1 MPTVYYQDMIKNIE
15 VMGKRYQHL
24 ICGDLVELTGG
35 RGVGIVM
42 ETRGGGEE
50 GSNRYKIVV
59 DPYINNPFNALAPQ
73 NFKHYLYNNN
83 YYNSFSDVERII
95 TRPYLNTSDYYCRE
109 ICDIQTDCNE
119 CPLQVPLENLRKFY
133 FNGDIVVVRGY
144 KCRVVG
150 SGIDINYETRIEIK
164 NKNLTLM
171 DGSYDLII
179 NSNPKIYYDLKYLDS
194 NLLID
199 NKDSSELRLYH
210 RRGFTLDPGTIDKYC
225 LMCYGGDKCK
235 TCLIDVVK
243 ENEDEKRRI
252 RENLRGSS
260 K

>member
-1 MPTVYYQDMIKNIE
+1 
-15 VMGKRYQHL
+15 MGKKYQHL
-24 ICGDLVELTGG
+24 ICGDLVLLTGG

-42 ETRGGGEE
+42 ETRGGGNE
-50 GSNRYKIVV
+50 GSNRYNIVV
-59 DPYINNPFNALAPQ
+59 DPYIKLSDALAPQ
-73 NFKHYLYNNN
+73 DFKYYLYNNN
-83 YYNSFSDVERII
+83 YYGSFSYYSDVEKII
-95 TRPYLNTSDYYCRE
+95 TRSYLNTSDYYCRE

-133 FNGDIVVVRGY
+133 FNGDIVVVGGY

-171 DGSYDLII
+171 EGSYDLII
-179 NSNPKIYYDLKYLDS
+179 NSNPRIYYDLKYLDS
-194 NLLID
+194 NSPIN

-210 RRGFTLDPGTIDKYC
+210 RRGFTLDPGIDKYC
-225 LMCYGGDKCK
+225 LMCYGDKCK
-235 TCLIDVVK
+235 TCLINVVK

-252 RENLRGSS
+252 RENLRRSS